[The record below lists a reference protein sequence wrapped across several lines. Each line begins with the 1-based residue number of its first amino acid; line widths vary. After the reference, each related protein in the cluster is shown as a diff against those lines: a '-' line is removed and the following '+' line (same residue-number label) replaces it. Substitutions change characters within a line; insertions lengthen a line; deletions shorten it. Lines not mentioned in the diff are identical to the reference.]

1 MIAPISEASDGDQI
15 QLEIAA
21 AKEALDRFHE
31 LTVIEHQSQK
41 ERMASIEKRLESLEA
56 AAETLRQQALAIT
69 QSKIWRTLVWC
80 GKRIAGFGST
90 VT

>member
-1 MIAPISEASDGDQI
+1 MTAPISEASDGELI

-31 LTVIEHQSQK
+31 LTVIEHRSQK
-41 ERMASIEKRLESLEA
+41 ERMASIEKRLESLEDA
-56 AAETLRQQALAIT
+56 TENLRQQALAMT

-80 GKRIAGFGST
+80 GKLIAGFSRT